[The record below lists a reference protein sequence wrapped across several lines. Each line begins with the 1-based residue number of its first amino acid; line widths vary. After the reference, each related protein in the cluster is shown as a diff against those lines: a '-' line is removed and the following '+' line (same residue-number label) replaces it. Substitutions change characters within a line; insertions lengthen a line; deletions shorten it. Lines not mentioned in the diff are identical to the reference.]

1 MSFTVTILG
10 SASAKPTPGRH
21 PSAQVVNLHEQH
33 YLVDAGEGTQQQ
45 LFRYG
50 INPLRLRAV
59 FLSHLHGDHCFGLF
73 PLLSTLG
80 LYGRRTPLPVYA
92 PAPFGEILACHLRY
106 FDSELPYAVEWHE
119 VDTTCHR
126 PLLENRSLEVWSIP
140 LRHRVPTC
148 GYLFREKEPPL
159 NVDKFKITKYGLSIA
174 QITAAKRGEAVRPLQ
189 GAVVRLPVGHGLL
202 GQGGGAG
209 RRRRPALPRGDLR
222 CRRAEDRP
230 RAGTLHDGRS
240 RTGSPP
246 RRGRTARDRPL
257 LVALQGARS
266 AARRGADALP
276 RKRSGRGGAHL
287 HDRKTT
293 FQMLTKADI
302 RLVRSLA
309 DKRARTD
316 EGLFVAEGGKLIG
329 ELRASTLRIRR
340 IYALD
345 GVFAGE
351 DVTTVSPKE
360 MERLSL
366 LKTPSDSLALVE
378 IPRRRL
384 DPAKLRRSLVLAL
397 DDVQNPGNLGTI
409 VRLADWFGIGD
420 VVCSE
425 ATADCFNPKV
435 VQATMGAILRVRV
448 HYCDLEAY
456 LAAERAAGT
465 PIYGTFLE
473 GDDIYRTQLS
483 PTGIVLMGNEG
494 RGVTPACAAQVTRK
508 LFIPPYPA
516 ERHATESLNVAMAT
530 GIVCAEFRR
539 QASAGR

>member
-1 MSFTVTILG
+1 
-10 SASAKPTPGRH
+10 
-21 PSAQVVNLHEQH
+21 
-33 YLVDAGEGTQQQ
+33 
-45 LFRYG
+45 
-50 INPLRLRAV
+50 
-59 FLSHLHGDHCFGLF
+59 
-73 PLLSTLG
+73 
-80 LYGRRTPLPVYA
+80 
-92 PAPFGEILACHLRY
+92 
-106 FDSELPYAVEWHE
+106 
-119 VDTTCHR
+119 
-126 PLLENRSLEVWSIP
+126 
-140 LRHRVPTC
+140 
-148 GYLFREKEPPL
+148 
-159 NVDKFKITKYGLSIA
+159 
-174 QITAAKRGEAVRPLQ
+174 
-189 GAVVRLPVGHGLL
+189 
-202 GQGGGAG
+202 
-209 RRRRPALPRGDLR
+209 
-222 CRRAEDRP
+222 
-230 RAGTLHDGRS
+230 
-240 RTGSPP
+240 
-246 RRGRTARDRPL
+246 
-257 LVALQGARS
+257 
-266 AARRGADALP
+266 
-276 RKRSGRGGAHL
+276 
-287 HDRKTT
+287 
-293 FQMLTKADI
+293 MLTKADI

-448 HYCDLEAY
+448 HYCNLEAY

-483 PTGIVLMGNEG
+483 PTGIVLMGNE
-494 RGVTPACAAQVTRK
+494 QVTRK

>member
-1 MSFTVTILG
+1 
-10 SASAKPTPGRH
+10 
-21 PSAQVVNLHEQH
+21 
-33 YLVDAGEGTQQQ
+33 
-45 LFRYG
+45 
-50 INPLRLRAV
+50 
-59 FLSHLHGDHCFGLF
+59 
-73 PLLSTLG
+73 
-80 LYGRRTPLPVYA
+80 
-92 PAPFGEILACHLRY
+92 
-106 FDSELPYAVEWHE
+106 
-119 VDTTCHR
+119 
-126 PLLENRSLEVWSIP
+126 
-140 LRHRVPTC
+140 
-148 GYLFREKEPPL
+148 
-159 NVDKFKITKYGLSIA
+159 
-174 QITAAKRGEAVRPLQ
+174 
-189 GAVVRLPVGHGLL
+189 
-202 GQGGGAG
+202 
-209 RRRRPALPRGDLR
+209 
-222 CRRAEDRP
+222 
-230 RAGTLHDGRS
+230 
-240 RTGSPP
+240 
-246 RRGRTARDRPL
+246 
-257 LVALQGARS
+257 
-266 AARRGADALP
+266 
-276 RKRSGRGGAHL
+276 
-287 HDRKTT
+287 
-293 FQMLTKADI
+293 MLTKADI

-329 ELRASTLRIRR
+329 ELRAS
-340 IYALD
+340 
-345 GVFAGE
+345 
-351 DVTTVSPKE
+351 
-360 MERLSL
+360 
-366 LKTPSDSLALVE
+366 KTPSDSLALVE